1 MPIEK
6 RSQFNVAN
14 LIFALVAIMLVQQ
27 WWTQAQQIE
36 VVPYS
41 EFETLE
47 RGAKLLLEKE
57 TLAEPELAALKS
69 AIQPA

>member
-6 RSQFNVAN
+6 RAQFNVAN

-57 TLAEPELAALKS
+57 TLAETELAELRS
-69 AIQPA
+69 AIRPA

>member
-6 RSQFNVAN
+6 RAQFNVAN

-57 TLAEPELAALKS
+57 TLAETELTELRS
-69 AIQPA
+69 AIRPA